1 MYNFSKIPEIRQLQ
15 LMILIRKAELL
26 LAEKASQGDFKTPI
40 HLGVGQEAIAVGI
53 SENLRKTDFIFGNH
67 RSHAH
72 YLAVGGSLFE
82 LFAEILGKKTGCSG
96 GKGGSMHIA
105 SPQNGFIGSMPIV
118 GGTIPLALGAAL
130 TARNQGIGKVAVTYF
145 GDGAVEEG
153 VFHESLNMASIMEL
167 PLLFVCENNLF
178 SSHLHIS
185 ERQPDQNISR
195 FAKANFID
203 SIQIDGNNLSEIQ
216 SETAKLIA
224 RIRSTGKPG
233 FIEAFTYRLYGHVG
247 FEQDENVGL
256 NRKKDL
262 ISWKSKDPIS
272 NFELE
277 LIRSKVISEN
287 QISEIEVDIL
297 KFVKSTWLFAIEE
310 KYPDI
315 HELTQNVYYEESK

>member
-130 TARNQGIGKVAVTYF
+130 TARNQRIGKVV
-145 GDGAVEEG
+145 
-153 VFHESLNMASIMEL
+153 H
-167 PLLFVCENNLF
+167 LL
-178 SSHLHIS
+178 
-185 ERQPDQNISR
+185 RRRGSR
-195 FAKANFID
+195 RR
-203 SIQIDGNNLSEIQ
+203 
-216 SETAKLIA
+216 
-224 RIRSTGKPG
+224 RIP
-233 FIEAFTYRLYGHVG
+233 
-247 FEQDENVGL
+247 
-256 NRKKDL
+256 
-262 ISWKSKDPIS
+262 
-272 NFELE
+272 
-277 LIRSKVISEN
+277 
-287 QISEIEVDIL
+287 
-297 KFVKSTWLFAIEE
+297 
-310 KYPDI
+310 
-315 HELTQNVYYEESK
+315 